1 MVLDGGRAASSPH
14 VWRFSAACPCFSASP
29 LQKRRGSA
37 GEEPGKRQR
46 SAREAPE
53 DRQYHMTH
61 KHHVTK
67 APGGPAAR
75 TAENAPADG
84 RTGAPLAQ
92 ALPQALAR
100 RLRAMPP
107 LVVAFSGGI
116 DSRFLSHAALLSG
129 CDVLAVHAR
138 GPHIP
143 AGESAHALAWAEG
156 RGLPLLVVDF
166 DPLSLPEVATNSRQR
181 CYACKTGL
189 LAAIGAALAR
199 AGQQGRVLCDGSNAD
214 DLVAYRPG
222 LRALQEADVMSPLAE
237 SGMDKAAIR
246 AAARATGL
254 DDPDQRARPCLLTR
268 LAYGLAPDADVLAR
282 LAAAEEALSGLAG
295 LEAPRF
301 SEKAPAAAAA
311 CMAAGS
317 GAPHAPGAPDVIDAT
332 GAAHGEN
339 VAGHGTDAEKTVSP
353 LGDLRLRLTP
363 SPVLQ
368 VEALPPELAGRVQ
381 EILAQ
386 HGFTGCE
393 LRVGQG
399 ISGFFDRQA
408 PSLD

>member
-1 MVLDGGRAASSPH
+1 MS
-14 VWRFSAACPCFSASP
+14 
-29 LQKRRGSA
+29 
-37 GEEPGKRQR
+37 
-46 SAREAPE
+46 
-53 DRQYHMTH
+53 H
-61 KHHVTK
+61 KHH
-67 APGGPAAR
+67 AINAHSGPAVNA
-75 TAENAPADG
+75 AENAPA
-84 RTGAPLAQ
+84 TGLTDAAQ
-92 ALPQALAR
+92 AKGLPQAQVLPQALAR

-143 AGESAHALAWAEG
+143 AGESAHALAWARR

-166 DPLSLPEVATNSRQR
+166 DPLSLPEVSTNSRQR
-181 CYACKTGL
+181 CYACKMGL
-189 LAAIGAALAR
+189 LAAIGLALAQ

-214 DLVAYRPG
+214 DLVAFRPG
-222 LRALQEADVMSPLAE
+222 LRALQEAGVVSPLAE

-268 LAYGLAPDADVLAR
+268 LAYGLEPDADVLAR
-282 LAAAEEALSGLAG
+282 LAAAEEALAG
-295 LEAPRF
+295 LEASHV
-301 SEKAPAAAAA
+301 SEKFSAAK
-311 CMAAGS
+311 AAGL
-317 GAPHAPGAPDVIDAT
+317 A
-332 GAAHGEN
+332 
-339 VAGHGTDAEKTVSP
+339 AGHGGAGATGGPHGESVAGQADAEKNLLS

-363 SPVLQ
+363 APVLQ
-368 VEALPPELAGRVQ
+368 AEALPPELADRVE

-386 HGFTGCE
+386 HGFTDCE

-399 ISGFFDRQA
+399 ISGFYDSRA
-408 PSLD
+408 PTQD

>member
-1 MVLDGGRAASSPH
+1 
-14 VWRFSAACPCFSASP
+14 
-29 LQKRRGSA
+29 
-37 GEEPGKRQR
+37 
-46 SAREAPE
+46 
-53 DRQYHMTH
+53 MTH

-75 TAENAPADG
+75 TAENAPAAGFADAAQT
-84 RTGAPLAQ
+84 RPLAQTLAQ

>member
-1 MVLDGGRAASSPH
+1 
-14 VWRFSAACPCFSASP
+14 
-29 LQKRRGSA
+29 
-37 GEEPGKRQR
+37 
-46 SAREAPE
+46 
-53 DRQYHMTH
+53 
-61 KHHVTK
+61 
-67 APGGPAAR
+67 
-75 TAENAPADG
+75 
-84 RTGAPLAQ
+84 
-92 ALPQALAR
+92 
-100 RLRAMPP
+100 MPP
-107 LVVAFSGGI
+107 LMVAFSGGI
-116 DSRFLSHAALLSG
+116 DSRFLCHAALLSG

-143 AGESAHALAWAEG
+143 AGESAHALAWAEE

-166 DPLSLPEVATNSRQR
+166 DPLSLPEVVTNSRQR

-189 LAAIGAALAR
+189 LAAIGKALAR

-268 LAYGLAPDADVLAR
+268 LAYGLKPDADVLAR

-295 LEAPRF
+295 LEAPHF
-301 SEKAPAAAAA
+301 SEKASAAAAA
-311 CMAAGS
+311 CMAAGCGTPHAT
-317 GAPHAPGAPDVIDAT
+317 GAPNVIDAT
-332 GAAHGEN
+332 GAACAPYVTGAAHGES
-339 VAGHGTDAEKTVSP
+339 VAGHGAEAEKTVSP

-363 SPVLQ
+363 APVLQ

-393 LRVGQG
+393 LCVGQG
-399 ISGFFDRQA
+399 ISGYFDRQA
-408 PSLD
+408 SSLD

>member
-1 MVLDGGRAASSPH
+1 
-14 VWRFSAACPCFSASP
+14 
-29 LQKRRGSA
+29 
-37 GEEPGKRQR
+37 
-46 SAREAPE
+46 
-53 DRQYHMTH
+53 MTH
-61 KHHVTK
+61 KDHTINAH
-67 APGGPAAR
+67 GGPAACA
-75 TAENAPADG
+75 AENAPTAG
-84 RTGAPLAQ
+84 FTGEPQ
-92 ALPQALAR
+92 SKGLPQALAR

-143 AGESAHALAWAEG
+143 AGESAHALAWAKA

-166 DPLSLPEVATNSRQR
+166 DPLCLPEVSTNSRQR

-189 LAAIGAALAR
+189 LAAIGAALTR
-199 AGQQGRVLCDGSNAD
+199 VGQQGRVLCDGSNAD
-214 DLVAYRPG
+214 DLGAFRPG
-222 LRALQEADVMSPLAE
+222 LRALQEAGVVSPLAE

-268 LAYGLAPDADVLAR
+268 LAYGLEPDADVLAR
-282 LAAAEEALSGLAG
+282 LAAVEEALAGLAD
-295 LEAPRF
+295 PRA
-301 SEKAPAAAAA
+301 SEKASSAAATDVVKR
-311 CMAAGS
+311 
-317 GAPHAPGAPDVIDAT
+317 PGAPC
-332 GAAHGEN
+332 GPG
-339 VAGHGTDAEKTVSP
+339 VAGHGADAEKTVSP

-363 SPVLQ
+363 APVLQ
-368 VEALPPELAGRVQ
+368 VEALPPELAGRVK

-393 LRVGQG
+393 LRVGQE
-399 ISGFFDRQA
+399 ISGFYDRQA
-408 PSLD
+408 PTSDGASAPDAFAVSGLARAITRR

>member
-1 MVLDGGRAASSPH
+1 
-14 VWRFSAACPCFSASP
+14 
-29 LQKRRGSA
+29 
-37 GEEPGKRQR
+37 
-46 SAREAPE
+46 
-53 DRQYHMTH
+53 MTH
-61 KHHVTK
+61 KHHATN
-67 APGGPAAR
+67 APGGAAVS
-75 TAENAPADG
+75 TVKNAPA
-84 RTGAPLAQ
+84 TGLTDAAQ
-92 ALPQALAR
+92 VLPQVLPQVLAR

-143 AGESAHALAWAEG
+143 AGESAHALAWARR

-166 DPLSLPEVATNSRQR
+166 DPLSLPEVATNSHQR
-181 CYACKTGL
+181 CYACKIGL
-189 LAAIGAALAR
+189 LSAIGKALAQ

-254 DDPDQRARPCLLTR
+254 DDPEQRARPCLLTR

-282 LAAAEEALSGLAG
+282 LAAAEEALSGLVD

-301 SEKAPAAAAA
+301 SEKAPAAAT
-311 CMAAGS
+311 C
-317 GAPHAPGAPDVIDAT
+317 APGAP
-332 GAAHGEN
+332 HGES
-339 VAGHGTDAEKTVSP
+339 VAGHGADAEKTVSP

-363 SPVLQ
+363 APVLQ

-381 EILAQ
+381 EILVQ

-393 LRVGQG
+393 LCVGQS
-399 ISGFFDRQA
+399 ISGYFDREA
-408 PSLD
+408 LSLE

>member
-1 MVLDGGRAASSPH
+1 
-14 VWRFSAACPCFSASP
+14 
-29 LQKRRGSA
+29 
-37 GEEPGKRQR
+37 
-46 SAREAPE
+46 
-53 DRQYHMTH
+53 MTH

-317 GAPHAPGAPDVIDAT
+317 GAPHAPHAPGAPDVIDAT

>member
-1 MVLDGGRAASSPH
+1 
-14 VWRFSAACPCFSASP
+14 
-29 LQKRRGSA
+29 
-37 GEEPGKRQR
+37 
-46 SAREAPE
+46 
-53 DRQYHMTH
+53 MTH
-61 KHHVTK
+61 NPHATN
-67 APGGPAAR
+67 ATNASGGPAAR
-75 TAENAPADG
+75 TAKNAPAAGFTDE
-84 RTGAPLAQ
+84 AQ
-92 ALPQALAR
+92 ALPQARALPRELAR

-143 AGESAHALAWAEG
+143 AGESAHALAWARR

-199 AGQQGRVLCDGSNAD
+199 VGQQGRVVCDGSNAD
-214 DLVAYRPG
+214 DLVAFRPG
-222 LRALQEADVMSPLAE
+222 LRALREAGVVSPLAE

-268 LAYGLAPDADVLAR
+268 LAYGLEPDADVLAR
-282 LAAAEEALSGLAG
+282 LAAAEEALAGLAI
-295 LEAPRF
+295 PQF
-301 SEKAPAAAAA
+301 SEEAPAAAAA
-311 CMAAGS
+311 HMAKKT
-317 GAPHAPGAPDVIDAT
+317 GAPDVPCETGVPRGTGTPCGT
-332 GAAHGEN
+332 GAPCETGASCGTGE
-339 VAGHGTDAEKTVSP
+339 ALDADAEKTVSL
-353 LGDLRLRLTP
+353 LGDLRLRLAP
-363 SPVLQ
+363 DPVLQ
-368 VEALPPELAGRVQ
+368 VEALPPEFAGRVQ

-399 ISGFFDRQA
+399 VSGFFDRQA
-408 PSLD
+408 PLD

>member
-1 MVLDGGRAASSPH
+1 
-14 VWRFSAACPCFSASP
+14 
-29 LQKRRGSA
+29 
-37 GEEPGKRQR
+37 
-46 SAREAPE
+46 
-53 DRQYHMTH
+53 MTH
-61 KHHVTK
+61 KHHATN
-67 APGGPAAR
+67 APGGAAVS
-75 TAENAPADG
+75 TVKNAPA
-84 RTGAPLAQ
+84 TGLTDAAQ
-92 ALPQALAR
+92 ALPQVLPQALPQVLAR

-129 CDVLAVHAR
+129 CDVLAVHVR

-181 CYACKTGL
+181 CYACKIGL
-189 LAAIGAALAR
+189 LAAIGKALAR

-222 LRALQEADVMSPLAE
+222 LRALQEAGVVSPLAE

-282 LAAAEEALSGLAG
+282 LAAAEEALSGLSG
-295 LEAPRF
+295 LEAPCF

-363 SPVLQ
+363 APVLQ

-393 LRVGQG
+393 LCVGQG

>member
-1 MVLDGGRAASSPH
+1 
-14 VWRFSAACPCFSASP
+14 
-29 LQKRRGSA
+29 
-37 GEEPGKRQR
+37 
-46 SAREAPE
+46 
-53 DRQYHMTH
+53 MTH

-67 APGGPAAR
+67 AHGGPAAR
-75 TAENAPADG
+75 TAKNTPA
-84 RTGAPLAQ
+84 TGLTDAAHALPQAQ
-92 ALPQALAR
+92 ALPQTLAR
-100 RLRAMPP
+100 LLRAMPP

-143 AGESAHALAWAEG
+143 AGESAHALAWARR

-166 DPLSLPEVATNSRQR
+166 DPLSLPEVATNSHQR
-181 CYACKTGL
+181 CYACKIGL
-189 LAAIGAALAR
+189 LSAIGKALAQ

-254 DDPDQRARPCLLTR
+254 DDPEQRARPCLLTR

-282 LAAAEEALSGLAG
+282 LAAAEEALSGLAD

-301 SEKAPAAAAA
+301 SEKAPTAAA
-311 CMAAGS
+311 CATC
-317 GAPHAPGAPDVIDAT
+317 AP
-332 GAAHGEN
+332 GAAHGES
-339 VAGHGTDAEKTVSP
+339 VAGHGESVTGHGADAEKTVSP

-363 SPVLQ
+363 APVLQ

-381 EILAQ
+381 EILVQ

-393 LRVGQG
+393 LCVGQG
-399 ISGFFDRQA
+399 ISGYFDREA
-408 PSLD
+408 LSLE

>member
-1 MVLDGGRAASSPH
+1 
-14 VWRFSAACPCFSASP
+14 
-29 LQKRRGSA
+29 
-37 GEEPGKRQR
+37 
-46 SAREAPE
+46 
-53 DRQYHMTH
+53 MTH
-61 KHHVTK
+61 KHHFTK
-67 APGGPAAR
+67 ARGGAAVSA
-75 TAENAPADG
+75 TEDAPA
-84 RTGAPLAQ
+84 TGFTETPQALSPAQYLPQAQGLAPAQ
-92 ALPQALAR
+92 ALPQELAR
-100 RLRAMPP
+100 RLRALPP

-143 AGESAHALAWAEG
+143 AGESAHALAWARR

-189 LAAIGAALAR
+189 LAAIGAALAEV
-199 AGQQGRVLCDGSNAD
+199 GQQGRIVCDGSNAD
-214 DLVAYRPG
+214 DLVAFRPG
-222 LRALQEADVMSPLAE
+222 LRALQEAGVVSPLAE

-268 LAYGLAPDADVLAR
+268 LAYGLEPDADVLAR
-282 LAAAEEALSGLAG
+282 LAAAEEALAG
-295 LEAPRF
+295 LTIPQL
-301 SEKAPAAAAA
+301 SEKTPAATAA

-317 GAPHAPGAPDVIDAT
+317 GAPYVT
-332 GAAHGEN
+332 GAAGTMGAAGAAGAAQGES
-339 VAGHGTDAEKTVSP
+339 VAGHGADAEKTVSP

-363 SPVLQ
+363 DPVLQ

-386 HGFTGCE
+386 HGFSGCE

-399 ISGFFDRQA
+399 ISGFFDRQP

>member
-1 MVLDGGRAASSPH
+1 
-14 VWRFSAACPCFSASP
+14 
-29 LQKRRGSA
+29 
-37 GEEPGKRQR
+37 
-46 SAREAPE
+46 
-53 DRQYHMTH
+53 MTH

-75 TAENAPADG
+75 TAENAPAAGFADAAQTLPLAQTL
-84 RTGAPLAQ
+84 RLAQIRPLAQTLAQ

-282 LAAAEEALSGLAG
+282 LAAAEEALSGLSG
-295 LEAPRF
+295 LEAPCF

-332 GAAHGEN
+332 GAAHGKNVAGHGES

>member
-1 MVLDGGRAASSPH
+1 
-14 VWRFSAACPCFSASP
+14 
-29 LQKRRGSA
+29 
-37 GEEPGKRQR
+37 
-46 SAREAPE
+46 
-53 DRQYHMTH
+53 MTH

-75 TAENAPADG
+75 TAENAPAAGFADAAQ
-84 RTGAPLAQ
+84 TLPLAQTLAQ

-100 RLRAMPP
+100 QLRAMPP

-282 LAAAEEALSGLAG
+282 LAAAEEALSGLSG

-317 GAPHAPGAPDVIDAT
+317 GAPHAPHAPGAPDVIDAT
-332 GAAHGEN
+332 GAGHGES

>member
-1 MVLDGGRAASSPH
+1 
-14 VWRFSAACPCFSASP
+14 
-29 LQKRRGSA
+29 
-37 GEEPGKRQR
+37 
-46 SAREAPE
+46 
-53 DRQYHMTH
+53 
-61 KHHVTK
+61 
-67 APGGPAAR
+67 
-75 TAENAPADG
+75 
-84 RTGAPLAQ
+84 
-92 ALPQALAR
+92 
-100 RLRAMPP
+100 
-107 LVVAFSGGI
+107 
-116 DSRFLSHAALLSG
+116 
-129 CDVLAVHAR
+129 
-138 GPHIP
+138 
-143 AGESAHALAWAEG
+143 
-156 RGLPLLVVDF
+156 
-166 DPLSLPEVATNSRQR
+166 
-181 CYACKTGL
+181 
-189 LAAIGAALAR
+189 
-199 AGQQGRVLCDGSNAD
+199 
-214 DLVAYRPG
+214 
-222 LRALQEADVMSPLAE
+222 MSPLAE

-317 GAPHAPGAPDVIDAT
+317 GAPGACGACGAPDVIDAT
-332 GAAHGEN
+332 G
-339 VAGHGTDAEKTVSP
+339 AGHGTDAEKTVSP

>member
-1 MVLDGGRAASSPH
+1 MALLRRAPPALPP
-14 VWRFSAACPCFSASP
+14 R
-29 LQKRRGSA
+29 K
-37 GEEPGKRQR
+37 
-46 SAREAPE
+46 SARGTSEE
-53 DRQYHMTH
+53 HQYRMTH
-61 KHHVTK
+61 KHHAK
-67 APGGPAAR
+67 NAHSGPAVNA
-75 TAENAPADG
+75 AENAPAAGLTDAAQAKG
-84 RTGAPLAQ
+84 LPQAQ
-92 ALPQALAR
+92 ALPEALAR

-143 AGESAHALAWAEG
+143 AGESAHALAWARR
-156 RGLPLLVVDF
+156 RGLPLRVVDF
-166 DPLSLPEVATNSRQR
+166 DPLSLPEVSTNSRQR
-181 CYACKTGL
+181 CYACKTAL
-189 LAAIGAALAR
+189 LAAIGAALAQ

-214 DLVAYRPG
+214 DLVAFRPG
-222 LRALQEADVMSPLAE
+222 LRALQEAGVVSPLAE

-268 LAYGLAPDADVLAR
+268 LAYGLEPDADVLAR
-282 LAAAEEALSGLAG
+282 LAAAEEALAGLAG
-295 LEAPRF
+295 PSF
-301 SEKAPAAAAA
+301 SEKAPAARATGMAA
-311 CMAAGS
+311 CHGGAGMTE
-317 GAPHAPGAPDVIDAT
+317 AT
-332 GAAHGEN
+332 GGAGMAGAIGETDGEN
-339 VAGHGTDAEKTVSP
+339 VAGHEADAEKNLLS

-368 VEALPPELAGRVQ
+368 VETLPPELADRVQ

-386 HGFTGCE
+386 HGFTNCE

-399 ISGFFDRQA
+399 ISGFYDSPA
-408 PSLD
+408 PTLD

>member
-1 MVLDGGRAASSPH
+1 
-14 VWRFSAACPCFSASP
+14 
-29 LQKRRGSA
+29 
-37 GEEPGKRQR
+37 
-46 SAREAPE
+46 
-53 DRQYHMTH
+53 MTH
-61 KHHVTK
+61 QHHVTK

-75 TAENAPADG
+75 TAENAPAAGFADAAQT
-84 RTGAPLAQ
+84 RPLAQTLAQ

-143 AGESAHALAWAEG
+143 VGESAHALAWAEG

-282 LAAAEEALSGLAG
+282 LAAAEEALSGL
-295 LEAPRF
+295 EAPRF
-301 SEKAPAAAAA
+301 SEKAPTVAA
-311 CMAAGS
+311 C
-317 GAPHAPGAPDVIDAT
+317 AT
-332 GAAHGEN
+332 CVPGAAHEAS
-339 VAGHGTDAEKTVSP
+339 VAGHGESVTGHGADAEKTVSP

-363 SPVLQ
+363 APVLQ

-381 EILAQ
+381 EILVQ

-393 LRVGQG
+393 LCVGQG
-399 ISGFFDRQA
+399 ISGYFDREA
-408 PSLD
+408 LSLE

>member
-1 MVLDGGRAASSPH
+1 
-14 VWRFSAACPCFSASP
+14 
-29 LQKRRGSA
+29 
-37 GEEPGKRQR
+37 
-46 SAREAPE
+46 
-53 DRQYHMTH
+53 MTH
-61 KHHVTK
+61 KHHATN
-67 APGGPAAR
+67 APGGAAVS
-75 TAENAPADG
+75 TVKNAPA
-84 RTGAPLAQ
+84 TGLTDAAQ
-92 ALPQALAR
+92 ALPQVLPQALPQVLAR

-143 AGESAHALAWAEG
+143 AGESAHALAWARR

-166 DPLSLPEVATNSRQR
+166 DPLSLPEVATNSHQR
-181 CYACKTGL
+181 CYACKIGL
-189 LAAIGAALAR
+189 LSAIGKALAQ

-254 DDPDQRARPCLLTR
+254 DDPEQRARPCLLTR

-282 LAAAEEALSGLAG
+282 LAAAEEALSGLAD

-301 SEKAPAAAAA
+301 SQKAPAAATE

-317 GAPHAPGAPDVIDAT
+317 GAPGAADAPYSACATCAP
-332 GAAHGEN
+332 GAAHGAS
-339 VAGHGTDAEKTVSP
+339 VAGHGESVTGHGADAEKTVSP

-363 SPVLQ
+363 APVLQ

-381 EILAQ
+381 EILVQ

-393 LRVGQG
+393 LCVGQS
-399 ISGFFDRQA
+399 ISGYFDREA
-408 PSLD
+408 LSLE

>member
-1 MVLDGGRAASSPH
+1 
-14 VWRFSAACPCFSASP
+14 
-29 LQKRRGSA
+29 
-37 GEEPGKRQR
+37 
-46 SAREAPE
+46 
-53 DRQYHMTH
+53 MTC

-67 APGGPAAR
+67 TYGGPAAR
-75 TAENAPADG
+75 TMENAATAGFTGEPQVLSPAQVLPQ
-84 RTGAPLAQ
+84 AKCLPQAQ
-92 ALPQALAR
+92 ALPQTLAR

-166 DPLSLPEVATNSRQR
+166 DPLSLPEVSTNSRQR

-189 LAAIGAALAR
+189 LGAIGKALAEV
-199 AGQQGRVLCDGSNAD
+199 GQQGRVLCDGSNAD

-222 LRALQEADVMSPLAE
+222 LRALQEAGVMSPLAE

-268 LAYGLAPDADVLAR
+268 LAYGLEPDADVLAR
-282 LAAAEEALSGLAG
+282 LAAAEEALAG
-295 LEAPRF
+295 LTIPQL
-301 SEKAPAAAAA
+301 SEKTPAAAAAA

-317 GAPHAPGAPDVIDAT
+317 GAPDVPGAAGT
-332 GAAHGEN
+332 MGAAGAAGAAQGES
-339 VAGHGTDAEKTVSP
+339 VAGHGADAEKTVSP

-363 SPVLQ
+363 DPVLQ

-386 HGFTGCE
+386 HGFSGCE

-399 ISGFFDRQA
+399 VSGFFDRQP

>member
-1 MVLDGGRAASSPH
+1 MT
-14 VWRFSAACPCFSASP
+14 
-29 LQKRRGSA
+29 QKDNTINA
-37 GEEPGKRQR
+37 
-46 SAREAPE
+46 
-53 DRQYHMTH
+53 H
-61 KHHVTK
+61 
-67 APGGPAAR
+67 GGPAACA
-75 TAENAPADG
+75 AENAPTAG
-84 RTGAPLAQ
+84 FTGEPQ
-92 ALPQALAR
+92 SKGLPQALAR

-143 AGESAHALAWAEG
+143 AGESAHALAWAKA

-166 DPLSLPEVATNSRQR
+166 DPLCLPEVSTNSRQR

-189 LAAIGAALAR
+189 LAAIGAALTR
-199 AGQQGRVLCDGSNAD
+199 VGQQGRVLCDGSNAD
-214 DLVAYRPG
+214 DLGAFRPG
-222 LRALQEADVMSPLAE
+222 LRALQEAGVVSPLAE

-268 LAYGLAPDADVLAR
+268 LAYGLEPDADVLAR
-282 LAAAEEALSGLAG
+282 LAAVEEALAG

-301 SEKAPAAAAA
+301 SEKTPAAAAA
-311 CMAAGS
+311 CMAAGN
-317 GAPHAPGAPDVIDAT
+317 GAPCAINVMDAPGATGVT
-332 GAAHGEN
+332 GAAGAAGAAHVED
-339 VAGHGTDAEKTVSP
+339 VAGHGADAEKTVSP

-363 SPVLQ
+363 APVLQ
-368 VEALPPELAGRVQ
+368 VEALPPELAGRVK

-393 LRVGQG
+393 LRVGQE
-399 ISGFFDRQA
+399 ISGFYDRQA
-408 PSLD
+408 PTLDGASAPDAFAVSGLARAITRR

>member
-1 MVLDGGRAASSPH
+1 MI
-14 VWRFSAACPCFSASP
+14 
-29 LQKRRGSA
+29 
-37 GEEPGKRQR
+37 
-46 SAREAPE
+46 
-53 DRQYHMTH
+53 H
-61 KHHVTK
+61 KHHVIN
-67 APGGPAAR
+67 AHSGPAANA
-75 TAENAPADG
+75 AENAPAAGLTDAAQAKG
-84 RTGAPLAQ
+84 LPQAQ

-143 AGESAHALAWAEG
+143 AGESAHALAWAKG

-166 DPLSLPEVATNSRQR
+166 DPLSLPEVSTNSRQR

-189 LAAIGAALAR
+189 LAAIGAALAQ

-214 DLVAYRPG
+214 DLVAFRPG
-222 LRALQEADVMSPLAE
+222 LRALQEAGVVSPLAE

-254 DDPDQRARPCLLTR
+254 DDPDQRARPCLFTR
-268 LAYGLAPDADVLAR
+268 LAYGLEPDADVLAR
-282 LAAAEEALSGLAG
+282 LAAAEEALAG
-295 LEAPRF
+295 LEASHV
-301 SEKAPAAAAA
+301 SEKSSAATATGVVEKPGAA
-311 CMAAGS
+311 C
-317 GAPHAPGAPDVIDAT
+317 
-332 GAAHGEN
+332 AAHGES
-339 VAGHGTDAEKTVSP
+339 VVGQGADAEKTVPP

-363 SPVLQ
+363 APVLQ
-368 VEALPPELAGRVQ
+368 VEALPPELAERVK
-381 EILAQ
+381 EILVQ
-386 HGFTGCE
+386 HGFAGCE

-399 ISGFFDRQA
+399 ISGFYDRQA
-408 PSLD
+408 PTQD

>member
-1 MVLDGGRAASSPH
+1 
-14 VWRFSAACPCFSASP
+14 
-29 LQKRRGSA
+29 
-37 GEEPGKRQR
+37 
-46 SAREAPE
+46 
-53 DRQYHMTH
+53 MTH
-61 KHHVTK
+61 KHHATN
-67 APGGPAAR
+67 APGGAAVS
-75 TAENAPADG
+75 TVKNAPA
-84 RTGAPLAQ
+84 TGLTDAAQ
-92 ALPQALAR
+92 VLPQVLAR

-129 CDVLAVHAR
+129 CDVLAVHVR

-143 AGESAHALAWAEG
+143 AGESAHALAWARR

-166 DPLSLPEVATNSRQR
+166 DPLSLPEVATNSHQR
-181 CYACKTGL
+181 CYACKIGL
-189 LAAIGAALAR
+189 LSAIGKALAQ

-254 DDPDQRARPCLLTR
+254 DDPEQRARPCLLTR

-282 LAAAEEALSGLAG
+282 LAAAEEALSGLAD

-301 SEKAPAAAAA
+301 SEKAPTAAA
-311 CMAAGS
+311 CS
-317 GAPHAPGAPDVIDAT
+317 TCAP
-332 GAAHGEN
+332 GAAHGES
-339 VAGHGTDAEKTVSP
+339 VAGHGADAEKTVSP

-363 SPVLQ
+363 APVLQ

-381 EILAQ
+381 EILVQ

-393 LRVGQG
+393 LCVGQS
-399 ISGFFDRQA
+399 ISGYFDREA
-408 PSLD
+408 LSLE